1 MLAVI
6 GGRTDV
12 VRILT
17 AAGAELCLRGTG
29 TRPSRRNQPSPS
41 LEVTPRWSRSCAPVL
56 HIDPNDKKPA
66 FRNRIFMEGGASEA
80 DISTARAGVHCRT
93 TPLIR
98 IHVRD
103 HKLRELSIND
113 RTLEGHYGGFVLSQ
127 ARKGTDESSL
137 SL

>member
-1 MLAVI
+1 MSLREPAKF
-6 GGRTDV
+6 D
-12 VRILT
+12 
-17 AAGAELCLRGTG
+17 ELGL
-29 TRPSRRNQPSPS
+29 
-41 LEVTPRWSRSCAPVL
+41 
-56 HIDPNDKKPA
+56 
-66 FRNRIFMEGGASEA
+66 GGASEA

>member
-1 MLAVI
+1 M
-6 GGRTDV
+6 
-12 VRILT
+12 
-17 AAGAELCLRGTG
+17 
-29 TRPSRRNQPSPS
+29 
-41 LEVTPRWSRSCAPVL
+41 L
-56 HIDPNDKKPA
+56 HIDPNDKKTA

-98 IHVRD
+98 IHVCD
-103 HKLRELSIND
+103 HELSIND

>member
-1 MLAVI
+1 M
-6 GGRTDV
+6 TKNPHFE
-12 VRILT
+12 T
-17 AAGAELCLRGTG
+17 ASSWKA
-29 TRPSRRNQPSPS
+29 
-41 LEVTPRWSRSCAPVL
+41 
-56 HIDPNDKKPA
+56 
-66 FRNRIFMEGGASEA
+66 
-80 DISTARAGVHCRT
+80 ARAKLTFQPREPGYTVGL
-93 TPLIR
+93 PLHSIR